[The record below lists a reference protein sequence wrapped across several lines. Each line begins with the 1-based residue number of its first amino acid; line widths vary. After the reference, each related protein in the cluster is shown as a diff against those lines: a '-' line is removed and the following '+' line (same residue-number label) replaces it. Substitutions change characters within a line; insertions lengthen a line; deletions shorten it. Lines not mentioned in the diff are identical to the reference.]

1 MIPNQM
7 IIKSYNPVT
16 VIRTTLLHDVLM
28 YASRETKITERH
40 YALNMP
46 SESSLNYALWY
57 ELIDLITSDGVGQN
71 GA

>member
-1 MIPNQM
+1 M

-46 SESSLNYALWY
+46 SESSLNYALCHY
-57 ELIDLITSDGVGQN
+57 GSATTVGQSTLLQCR
-71 GA
+71 G